1 MKKWQKF
8 ILSILLIFYAIPLAE
23 FVWPVE
29 FRQVLQSINRFL
41 MWLHIPKIDWSTV
54 SFNGGL
60 VLLGILLIIWLV
72 ILFAPITRLEVVLHK
87 DAQGELEL
95 SNKSIASYAEL
106 ATLDTGL
113 LDPKVKVKSTKHQ
126 VKLVIRATTNQ
137 SQQLKPDLEANT
149 AKINQQITE
158 FIGDSQVK
166 IHTKLLVDQKQ
177 STTTKRPRVV

>member
-23 FVWPVE
+23 FVWPIE
-29 FRQVLQSINRFL
+29 FRNVLQTINQFL
-41 MWLHIPKIDWSTV
+41 PRLHIPKINWSSV

-72 ILFAPITRLEVVLHK
+72 ILFAPITRLEVILHK
-87 DAQGELEL
+87 DAHGELEL
-95 SNKSIASYAEL
+95 SNKSIASYAQL
-106 ATLDTGL
+106 AALDAGL
-113 LDPKVKVKSTKHQ
+113 LDPKIKIKATKHK

-137 SQQLKPDLEANT
+137 ANQLKPDLEAST
-149 AKINQQITE
+149 AKINQQITD
-158 FIGDSQVK
+158 FIGDSQVH

-177 STTTKRPRVV
+177 AATTKRPRVV